1 MTSISTN
8 KYKTAKRNF
17 NLEDFAKSNAP
28 AQLKNHDDAKYEFDI
43 DTLTDALTIDVQT
56 HGKWLINCD
65 GYYPYCSVCT
75 EEPESRNMT
84 KYCPNCGAKMD
95 LK

>member
-1 MTSISTN
+1 MATY
-8 KYKTAKRNF
+8 KYKRGGHGSLYVPGEKIPSRHSVN
-17 NLEDFAKSNAP
+17 
-28 AQLKNHDDAKYEFDI
+28 
-43 DTLTDALTIDVQT
+43 TDRKVV

-65 GYYPYCSVCT
+65 GYYPYCSVCQS
-75 EEPESRNMT
+75 EPESRNMT